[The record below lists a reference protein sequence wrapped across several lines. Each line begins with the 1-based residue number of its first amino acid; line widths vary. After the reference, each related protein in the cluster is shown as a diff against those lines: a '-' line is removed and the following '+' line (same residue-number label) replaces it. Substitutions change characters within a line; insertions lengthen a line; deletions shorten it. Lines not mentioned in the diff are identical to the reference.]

1 MSHTFFQTAQGERER
16 RIPRSGDAL
25 GCKSAS
31 QGANGQ
37 AYAPSEVSGILF
49 FESQVKGK
57 TIFGVIG
64 YYVYGK
70 IRLYA
75 RPKIATTEPRGGGW
89 FKREIKFLVAFLAF
103 ISFLSLFFSKNTFAL
118 YTPTLSAS
126 VDQANLQV
134 NGNSVIN
141 STDKTTEIPFNF
153 TVNTN
158 NRTGYTVTLS
168 SETENTALINTGSAV
183 GAKIDSISTNLT
195 LNNLSNNTWGYK
207 FGVSTNYAPIP
218 ALSTPAQIIQTTG
231 KTNGNESNQL
241 SIGMK
246 LSENLESGNYTNKLV
261 ISIISNPYER
271 RAVMERGV
279 EFSGSI
285 DRMGLNGSFEDAWGK
300 KEKIKHVYASSVAP
314 ELVPAN
320 AKNVEDRDESD
331 YEIKVWYSQD
341 SQTLYYWTDSNK
353 IYLNKD
359 SSNMFRKFTQ
369 TIDIDLS
376 RFDFSEVIDAS
387 RFFSDMRSL
396 ESLDLGN
403 INTQNVTNMDHM
415 FSGLLKLTS
424 LNLSSLNTKN
434 VANMRW
440 MFSGDEKLQSLNLQ
454 NFDTANV
461 ADMSHMFHGVSQ
473 LNDLNLSNFHTQNVK
488 NMTFMF
494 HGMANLLNLNL
505 SNFNTQKVED
515 MSNMFNAAKKLKTL
529 DLTSFNTLNVKSMYG
544 MFYNMY
550 NLETLLIPNFNTENV
565 TNMNRMF
572 YGVMKINS
580 LDLSNFNTSK
590 VIDMDSM
597 FAYMPGL
604 ANINLLSFNTENV
617 EDMSDLFRDSNN
629 LVTIDLSSFNTKKV
643 KDMSYM
649 FSVSNSPQRLKTI
662 YVSDNFITDNV
673 TNWNYVFA
681 GQVTLRGGNGSYL
694 NNPSLADKSW
704 LRIDDLVNGRPGYFT
719 RKT

>member
-1 MSHTFFQTAQGERER
+1 MQGQ
-16 RIPRSGDAL
+16 
-25 GCKSAS
+25 KSQPHNLA
-31 QGANGQ
+31 
-37 AYAPSEVSGILF
+37 
-49 FESQVKGK
+49 
-57 TIFGVIG
+57 
-64 YYVYGK
+64 
-70 IRLYA
+70 
-75 RPKIATTEPRGGGW
+75 GGGW
-89 FKREIKFLVAFLAF
+89 FSWELKFLGL
-103 ISFLSLFFSKNTFAL
+103 FLSLSISFNYIFSDNTSAL
-118 YTPTLSAS
+118 FVPTLSAS
-126 VDQANLQV
+126 VDNSAISV
-134 NGNSVIN
+134 NGNQVIN
-141 STDKTTEIPFNF
+141 SASQTSELPIQV

-158 NRTGYTVTLS
+158 NKTGYTAALS
-168 SETENTALINTGSAV
+168 AETDNTALTNTSSVTGTKINSV
-183 GAKIDSISTNLT
+183 STNST
-195 LNNLSNNTWGYK
+195 LDNLPDNTWGYK
-207 FGVSTNYAPIP
+207 FGSTTNYAPIP
-218 ALSTPAQIIQTTG
+218 ALSSPAQIIQTTG

-285 DRMGLNGSFEDAWGK
+285 DRMGLNDSFEDAWGK

-359 SSNMFRKFTQ
+359 SSDMFRKFTQ

-387 RFFSDMRSL
+387 RFFCDMRSL

-415 FSGLLKLTS
+415 FSGLSKITT
-424 LNLSSLNTKN
+424 LNLSLLNTKN
-434 VANMRW
+434 VTNMRW

-454 NFDTANV
+454 NFDTGNV
-461 ADMSHMFHGVSQ
+461 VDMSHMFHGVSQ
-473 LNDLNLSNFHTQNVK
+473 LNDLNLSNFHTQSVK
-488 NMTFMF
+488 NMSFMF
-494 HGMANLLNLNL
+494 HGMANLLSLNL
-505 SNFNTQKVED
+505 SNFDTQKVED
-515 MSNMFNAAKKLKTL
+515 MSNMFNAVTKLKTL
-529 DLTSFNTLNVKSMYG
+529 DLTSFSTVNVKTMYG

-550 NLETLLIPNFNTENV
+550 DLETLLTPNFNTENV

-590 VIDMDSM
+590 VTDMDSM

-604 ANINLLSFNTENV
+604 TNINLSSFNTENV
-617 EDMSDLFRDSNN
+617 EDMSDMFRDSNN

-643 KDMSYM
+643 KDMRYM
-649 FSVSNSPQRLKTI
+649 FSVSNSTQRLKTI
-662 YVSDNFITDNV
+662 YVSDNFITDSV
-673 TNWNYVFA
+673 TNWDYVFA

-704 LRIDDLVNGRPGYFT
+704 LRIDDSTNGRPGYFT
-719 RKT
+719 RKP

>member
-1 MSHTFFQTAQGERER
+1 MQGQ
-16 RIPRSGDAL
+16 
-25 GCKSAS
+25 KSQLPNLA
-31 QGANGQ
+31 
-37 AYAPSEVSGILF
+37 
-49 FESQVKGK
+49 
-57 TIFGVIG
+57 
-64 YYVYGK
+64 
-70 IRLYA
+70 
-75 RPKIATTEPRGGGW
+75 GGGW
-89 FKREIKFLVAFLAF
+89 FSWELKFLGLFLAF
-103 ISFLSLFFSKNTFAL
+103 ISFSNLIFSKNTFAL

-126 VDQANLQV
+126 VDSSAVSV
-134 NGNSVIN
+134 NGNQVIN
-141 STDKTTEIPFNF
+141 SVSQTSELPIQV

-158 NRTGYTVTLS
+158 NKTGYTATLNT
-168 SETENTALINTGSAV
+168 ETDETALVNSGSTS
-183 GAKIDSISTNLT
+183 GAKIGSIDTNKALT
-195 LNNLSNNTWGYK
+195 NFSENSWGFLSPSNGNYQPIPSLSNSVNL
-207 FGVSTNYAPIP
+207 FSTA
-218 ALSTPAQIIQTTG
+218 A
-231 KTNGNESNQL
+231 KTSGNESFDFK
-241 SIGMK
+241 IGMK
-246 LSENLESGNYTNKLV
+246 LSDNLESGNYTNKLV
-261 ISIISNPYER
+261 ISVVSNPYER
-271 RAVMERGV
+271 RAIMERGG
-279 EFSGSI
+279 EFSRSI
-285 DRMGLNGSFEDAWGK
+285 DRMGLNTSFEDGGWGK
-300 KEKIKHVYASSVAP
+300 KEKIKHVYASSVRP
-314 ELVPAN
+314 ELVPVT

-331 YEIKVWYSQD
+331 YEIKVWYDSN

-353 IYLNKD
+353 IYLNKN
-359 SSNMFRKFTQ
+359 SAYMFRKFTQ
-369 TIDIDLS
+369 AIDIDLS
-376 RFDFSEVIDAS
+376 GFDFSEIIDAS
-387 RFFSDMRSL
+387 WFFSEMHSL

-494 HGMANLLNLNL
+494 HGMANLSNLNL
-505 SNFNTQKVED
+505 SNFNTQTVED
-515 MSNMFNAAKKLKTL
+515 MSNMFNAATKLKTL
-529 DLTSFNTLNVKSMYG
+529 DLTSFNTVNVKSMYG

-604 ANINLLSFNTENV
+604 TNINLSSFNTENV

-649 FSVSNSPQRLKTI
+649 FSVSNSPQRLETI
-662 YVSDNFITDNV
+662 YVSDNFVTDNV
-673 TNWNYVFA
+673 TDWSYAFM
-681 GQVTLRGGNGSYL
+681 GQVRLRGGNGSYL
-694 NNPSLADKSW
+694 NNPGAADKSW
-704 LRIDDLVNGRPGYFT
+704 LRIDDPVNGHPGYFT
-719 RKT
+719 RKP

>member
-1 MSHTFFQTAQGERER
+1 M
-16 RIPRSGDAL
+16 DN
-25 GCKSAS
+25 SA
-31 QGANGQ
+31 
-37 AYAPSEVSGILF
+37 
-49 FESQVKGK
+49 
-57 TIFGVIG
+57 
-64 YYVYGK
+64 
-70 IRLYA
+70 
-75 RPKIATTEPRGGGW
+75 
-89 FKREIKFLVAFLAF
+89 
-103 ISFLSLFFSKNTFAL
+103 IS
-118 YTPTLSAS
+118 
-126 VDQANLQV
+126 V
-134 NGNSVIN
+134 NGNQVIN
-141 STDKTTEIPFNF
+141 SVNGTTELPLMV

-158 NRTGYTVTLS
+158 NKTGYTAALS
-168 SETENTALINTGSAV
+168 AETDNTALTNTSSVTGTKINSV
-183 GAKIDSISTNLT
+183 STNST
-195 LNNLSNNTWGYK
+195 LNNLPNNTWGFR
-207 FGVSTNYAPIP
+207 FGLNTNFSPIP

-271 RAVMERGV
+271 RAVMERGG
-279 EFSGSI
+279 EFSRSI
-285 DRMGLNGSFEDAWGK
+285 DRMGLNTSFEDGGWGK
-300 KEKIKHVYASSVAP
+300 KEKIKHVYTSSVAP

-331 YEIKVWYSQD
+331 YEIKVWYDQG

-353 IYLNKD
+353 IYLNKN
-359 SSNMFRKFTQ
+359 SSYMFRKFTQ
-369 TIDIDLS
+369 AIDIDLS
-376 RFDFSEVIDAS
+376 GFDFSEIIDAS
-387 RFFSDMRSL
+387 WFFSEMRSL

-403 INTQNVTNMDHM
+403 INTQKTTNMDHM

-434 VANMRW
+434 VTNMRW
-440 MFSGDEKLQSLNLQ
+440 MFSGNEKLQSLNLQ
-454 NFDTANV
+454 NFDTDNV
-461 ADMSHMFHGVSQ
+461 ENMEHMFHGVSQ
-473 LNDLNLSNFHTQNVK
+473 LNALNLSNFHTQNVK
-488 NMTFMF
+488 NMSFMF
-494 HGMANLLNLNL
+494 HGMGSLENLNL
-505 SNFNTQKVED
+505 SSFNTRKVND
-515 MSNMFNAAKKLKTL
+515 MSNMFNAATKLKTL
-529 DLTSFNTLNVKSMYG
+529 DLTSFNTVNVKSMYG
-544 MFYNMY
+544 MFYNMH

-590 VIDMDSM
+590 VTDMDSM

-604 ANINLLSFNTENV
+604 TNINLSSFNTENV

-629 LVTIDLSSFNTKKV
+629 LVTINLSSFNTKKV

-662 YVSDNFITDNV
+662 YVSDNFVTDNV

-704 LRIDDLVNGRPGYFT
+704 LRIDDPVHGRPGYFT
-719 RKT
+719 RKP

>member
-1 MSHTFFQTAQGERER
+1 MPHTPFR
-16 RIPRSGDAL
+16 RRSRPL
-25 GCKSAS
+25 
-31 QGANGQ
+31 GQ

-70 IRLYA
+70 MRLYA
-75 RPKIATTEPRGGGW
+75 RPKIAATEPHGGGW
-89 FKREIKFLVAFLAF
+89 FKWEFKFLGLFLAV
-103 ISFLSLFFSKNTFAL
+103 ISFSNLIISKNTFAL

-126 VDQANLQV
+126 LDNSVISV
-134 NGNSVIN
+134 NGNQVIN
-141 STDKTTEIPFNF
+141 SVNGTTELPLMVI
-153 TVNTN
+153 VNTN
-158 NRTGYTVTLS
+158 NKTGYTAALS
-168 SETENTALINTGSAV
+168 AETDNTALTNTSSV
-183 GAKIDSISTNLT
+183 TGAKINSVSTNST
-195 LNNLSNNTWGYK
+195 LDNLPNNTWGYK
-207 FGVSTNYAPIP
+207 FGSTTNYAPIP
-218 ALSTPAQIIQTTG
+218 ALSSPAQIIQTAG

-285 DRMGLNGSFEDAWGK
+285 DRMGLNDSFEDAWGK

-359 SSNMFRKFTQ
+359 SSDMFRKFTQ

-387 RFFSDMRSL
+387 RFFCDMRSL

-415 FSGLLKLTS
+415 FSGLSKITT

-434 VANMRW
+434 VTNMRW

-454 NFDTANV
+454 NFDTGNV
-461 ADMSHMFHGVSQ
+461 VDMSHMFHGVSQ
-473 LNDLNLSNFHTQNVK
+473 LSNLNLSNLHTQSVK
-488 NMTFMF
+488 NMSFMF
-494 HGMANLLNLNL
+494 HGMANLLSLNL
-505 SNFNTQKVED
+505 SNFDTQKVED
-515 MSNMFNAAKKLKTL
+515 MSNMFNAVTKLKTL
-529 DLTSFNTLNVKSMYG
+529 DLTSFSTVNVKTMYG

-550 NLETLLIPNFNTENV
+550 DLETLLIPNFNTEKV

-572 YGVMKINS
+572 YGAMKIKS
-580 LDLSNFNTSK
+580 LDLSNFNTGR
-590 VIDMDSM
+590 VTDMDSM

-604 ANINLLSFNTENV
+604 ININLSSFNTENV
-617 EDMSDLFRDSNN
+617 EDMSDMFRDSNN

-662 YVSDNFITDNV
+662 YVSDNFVTDNV
-673 TNWNYVFA
+673 TNWSYAFA

-694 NNPSLADKSW
+694 NNPGVADKSW
-704 LRIDDLVNGRPGYFT
+704 LRIDDLVNGHPGYFT
-719 RKT
+719 RKP

>member
-1 MSHTFFQTAQGERER
+1 M
-16 RIPRSGDAL
+16 
-25 GCKSAS
+25 
-31 QGANGQ
+31 
-37 AYAPSEVSGILF
+37 
-49 FESQVKGK
+49 
-57 TIFGVIG
+57 
-64 YYVYGK
+64 
-70 IRLYA
+70 
-75 RPKIATTEPRGGGW
+75 
-89 FKREIKFLVAFLAF
+89 AF

-126 VDQANLQV
+126 VDNSAVSV
-134 NGNSVIN
+134 NGNQVIN
-141 STDKTTEIPFNF
+141 SVNGTTELPLMV

-158 NRTGYTVTLS
+158 NKTGYTAILNT
-168 SETENTALINTGSAV
+168 ETNETALVNSNSAS
-183 GAKIDSISTNLT
+183 GAKIDSISTNST
-195 LNNLSNNTWGYK
+195 LNNLPNNTWGFR
-207 FGVSTNYAPIP
+207 FGLNTNFSPIP

-231 KTNGNESNQL
+231 KTNGSELNQL

-246 LSENLESGNYTNKLV
+246 LADNLESGNYTNKLV
-261 ISIISNPYER
+261 ISIVSNPYER
-271 RAVMERGV
+271 RAVMERGG
-279 EFSGSI
+279 EFSRSI
-285 DRMGLNGSFEDAWGK
+285 DRMGLNTSFEDGGWGK
-300 KEKIKHVYASSVAP
+300 KEKIKHVYASSVTP
-314 ELVPAN
+314 GLVPAD

-331 YEIKVWYSQD
+331 YEIKVWYDQG

-369 TIDIDLS
+369 AIDIDLS
-376 RFDFSEVIDAS
+376 GFDFSEIIDAS

-424 LNLSSLNTKN
+424 LDSSSLNTKN
-434 VANMRW
+434 VTNMRW

-454 NFDTANV
+454 NFNTANV

-494 HGMANLLNLNL
+494 HGMANLSNLNL

-515 MSNMFNAAKKLKTL
+515 MSNMFNAATKLKTL
-529 DLTSFNTLNVKSMYG
+529 DLTSFNTVNVKSMYG
-544 MFYNMY
+544 MFYNMH
-550 NLETLLIPNFNTENV
+550 NLEALLIPNFNTENV

-590 VIDMDSM
+590 VTDMDSM

-604 ANINLLSFNTENV
+604 TNINLSSFNTENV

-629 LVTIDLSSFNTKKV
+629 LVTINLSSFNTKKV

-649 FSVSNSPQRLKTI
+649 FSVSNSSQRLETV
-662 YVSDNFITDNV
+662 YVGDNFITDNV
-673 TNWNYVFA
+673 TDWSYAFM
-681 GQVTLRGGNGSYL
+681 GQVRLRGGNGSYL
-694 NNPSLADKSW
+694 NNPGAADKSW
-704 LRIDDLVNGRPGYFT
+704 LRIDDPVNGRPGYFT

>member
-1 MSHTFFQTAQGERER
+1 M
-16 RIPRSGDAL
+16 
-25 GCKSAS
+25 
-31 QGANGQ
+31 
-37 AYAPSEVSGILF
+37 
-49 FESQVKGK
+49 KGK

-75 RPKIATTEPRGGGW
+75 RPKIATTESRGGGW
-89 FKREIKFLVAFLAF
+89 FRRELRFLGLFLGL
-103 ISFLSLFFSKNTFAL
+103 ISFSNLVLGNNTSALFV
-118 YTPTLSAS
+118 PILSAS
-126 VDQANLQV
+126 VDNSAISV
-134 NGNSVIN
+134 NGNQVIN
-141 STDKTTEIPFNF
+141 SVNGTTELPLMV

-158 NRTGYTVTLS
+158 NKTGYTAALS
-168 SETENTALINTGSAV
+168 AETDNTALTNTSSVTGTKINSV
-183 GAKIDSISTNLT
+183 STNST
-195 LNNLSNNTWGYK
+195 LDNLPDNTWGYK
-207 FGVSTNYAPIP
+207 FGASSNYAPIP
-218 ALSTPAQIIQTTG
+218 ALSSPAQILQTAG

-271 RAVMERGV
+271 RAVVKRGV
-279 EFSGSI
+279 DFSRSI
-285 DRMGLNGSFEDAWGK
+285 DRMELNIGFEDGGWGK

-314 ELVPAN
+314 ELVPTDAR
-320 AKNVEDRDESD
+320 NVEDWDESD
-331 YEIKVWYSQD
+331 YEIKVWYD
-341 SQTLYYWTDSNK
+341 SDNQTLYYWANTNK

-359 SSNMFRKFTQ
+359 SADMFRKFTQ
-369 TIDIDLS
+369 TVDIDLS
-376 RFDFSEVIDAS
+376 HFDFSEVIDAS

-434 VANMRW
+434 VTNMRW

-461 ADMSHMFHGVSQ
+461 VDMSHMFHGVSQ

-488 NMTFMF
+488 NMSFMF
-494 HGMANLLNLNL
+494 HGMGSLENLNL
-505 SNFNTQKVED
+505 SSFNTRKVED
-515 MSNMFNAAKKLKTL
+515 MSNMFNAATKLKTL
-529 DLTSFNTLNVKSMYG
+529 DLTSFNTVNVKSMYG
-544 MFYNMY
+544 MFYNMH

-590 VIDMDSM
+590 VTDMDSM

-604 ANINLLSFNTENV
+604 TNINLSSFNTENV
-617 EDMSDLFRDSNN
+617 EDMSDMFRDSNN

-649 FSVSNSPQRLKTI
+649 FSVSNSPQRLETI
-662 YVSDNFITDNV
+662 YVSDNFVVDNV

-694 NNPSLADKSW
+694 NNPSAADKTW

>member
-1 MSHTFFQTAQGERER
+1 MQGQ
-16 RIPRSGDAL
+16 
-25 GCKSAS
+25 KSQLLNLA
-31 QGANGQ
+31 
-37 AYAPSEVSGILF
+37 
-49 FESQVKGK
+49 
-57 TIFGVIG
+57 
-64 YYVYGK
+64 
-70 IRLYA
+70 
-75 RPKIATTEPRGGGW
+75 GGGW
-89 FKREIKFLVAFLAF
+89 FRWELKFLGLFLTL
-103 ISFLSLFFSKNTFAL
+103 ISFSNLVFNHNVSAIFV
-118 YTPTLSAS
+118 PTLSAS
-126 VDQANLQV
+126 VDNSAISV
-134 NGNSVIN
+134 NGNQVIN
-141 STDKTTEIPFNF
+141 SASQTSELPIRVI
-153 TVNTN
+153 VNTN
-158 NRTGYTVTLS
+158 NKTGYTATLNT
-168 SETENTALINTGSAV
+168 ETDETALVNVGSV
-183 GAKIDSISTNLT
+183 SGAKINSIDTNKVLT
-195 LNNLSNNTWGYK
+195 DFSNNTWG
-207 FGVSTNYAPIP
+207 FLSPSNGNYQPIP
-218 ALSTPAQIIQTTG
+218 SLSNSVNLFSTAA
-231 KTNGNESNQL
+231 KTSGNESFDFK
-241 SIGMK
+241 IGMK

-261 ISIISNPYER
+261 ISVVSNPYER
-271 RAVMERGV
+271 RAVMERGG

-285 DRMGLNGSFEDAWGK
+285 DRMGLNDSFEDGGWGK
-300 KEKIKHVYASSVAP
+300 KEKIKHVYASSVTP
-314 ELVPAN
+314 GLVPAD

-331 YEIKVWYSQD
+331 YEIKVWYD
-341 SQTLYYWTDSNK
+341 SDSETLYYWADSNK

-369 TIDIDLS
+369 TIDMDLS
-376 RFDFSEVIDAS
+376 KFDFSETIDAS

-434 VANMRW
+434 VTNMRW

-454 NFDTANV
+454 NFDTGNV
-461 ADMSHMFHGVSQ
+461 VDMSHMFHGLSQ

-494 HGMANLLNLNL
+494 HGMANLSNLNL

-515 MSNMFNAAKKLKTL
+515 MSNMFNAATKLKTL
-529 DLTSFNTLNVKSMYG
+529 DLTSFNTVNVKSMYG
-544 MFYNMY
+544 MFYNMHD
-550 NLETLLIPNFNTENV
+550 LETLLMPNFNTENV

-590 VIDMDSM
+590 VTDMDSM

-604 ANINLLSFNTENV
+604 TNINLSSFNTENV
-617 EDMSDLFRDSNN
+617 EDMSDMFRDSNN

-673 TNWNYVFA
+673 TNWSYAFA
-681 GQVTLRGGNGSYL
+681 GQVTLRGGDGSYL
-694 NNPSLADKSW
+694 NNPGIADKSW
-704 LRIDDLVNGRPGYFT
+704 LRIDDPAHGRPGYFT
-719 RKT
+719 RRP

>member
-1 MSHTFFQTAQGERER
+1 MKNVAYLFSDRSRGERTPHTSFR
-16 RIPRSGDAL
+16 RRSRPL
-25 GCKSAS
+25 
-31 QGANGQ
+31 GQ
-37 AYAPSEVSGILF
+37 AYAPSEASGILF

-57 TIFGVIG
+57 TIFGFIG

-89 FKREIKFLVAFLAF
+89 FRRELRFLGLFLGL
-103 ISFLSLFFSKNTFAL
+103 ISFSNLVLGNNTSALFV
-118 YTPTLSAS
+118 PILSAS
-126 VDQANLQV
+126 VDNSAISV
-134 NGNSVIN
+134 NGNQVIN
-141 STDKTTEIPFNF
+141 SVNGTTELPLMV

-158 NRTGYTVTLS
+158 NKTGYTAALS
-168 SETENTALINTGSAV
+168 AETDNTALTNTSSVTGTKINSV
-183 GAKIDSISTNLT
+183 STNST
-195 LNNLSNNTWGYK
+195 LDNLPDNTWGYK
-207 FGVSTNYAPIP
+207 FGASSNYAPIP
-218 ALSTPAQIIQTTG
+218 ALSSPAQILQTAG

-271 RAVMERGV
+271 RAVVKRGV
-279 EFSGSI
+279 DFSRSI
-285 DRMGLNGSFEDAWGK
+285 DRMELNIGFEDGGWGK

-314 ELVPAN
+314 ELVPTDAR
-320 AKNVEDRDESD
+320 NVEDWDESD
-331 YEIKVWYSQD
+331 YEIKVWYD
-341 SQTLYYWTDSNK
+341 SDNQTLYYWANTNK

-359 SSNMFRKFTQ
+359 SADMFRKFTQ
-369 TIDIDLS
+369 TVDIDLS
-376 RFDFSEVIDAS
+376 HFDFSEVIDAS

-396 ESLDLGN
+396 ESLNLGN

-434 VANMRW
+434 VTNMRW

-461 ADMSHMFHGVSQ
+461 VDMSHMFHGVSQ

-488 NMTFMF
+488 NMSFMF
-494 HGMANLLNLNL
+494 HGMANLSNLNL

-515 MSNMFNAAKKLKTL
+515 MSNMFNAATKLKTL
-529 DLTSFNTLNVKSMYG
+529 DLTSFNTVNVKSMYG

-565 TNMNRMF
+565 TSMNRMF

-590 VIDMDSM
+590 VTDMDSM

-604 ANINLLSFNTENV
+604 TNINLSSFNTENV

-629 LVTIDLSSFNTKKV
+629 LVTINLSSFNTKKV

-649 FSVSNSPQRLKTI
+649 FSVSNSPQRLETI
-662 YVSDNFITDNV
+662 YVGDNFITDNV
-673 TNWNYVFA
+673 TDWSYAFA

-694 NNPSLADKSW
+694 NNPSVADKSW

>member
-1 MSHTFFQTAQGERER
+1 MG
-16 RIPRSGDAL
+16 L
-25 GCKSAS
+25 
-31 QGANGQ
+31 
-37 AYAPSEVSGILF
+37 
-49 FESQVKGK
+49 
-57 TIFGVIG
+57 
-64 YYVYGK
+64 
-70 IRLYA
+70 
-75 RPKIATTEPRGGGW
+75 
-89 FKREIKFLVAFLAF
+89 
-103 ISFLSLFFSKNTFAL
+103 ISFLNLIFSKNTFAL

-126 VDQANLQV
+126 VDNSAISV
-134 NGNSVIN
+134 NGNQVIN
-141 STDKTTEIPFNF
+141 SASQTSELPIRV

-158 NRTGYTVTLS
+158 NKTGYTATLNS
-168 SETENTALINTGSAV
+168 KTNETALVNTGSTS
-183 GAKIDSISTNLT
+183 GAKIDSIDTNKT
-195 LNNLSNNTWGYK
+195 LANFSENSWGFLSPSNENYQPIPGLSNSVNL
-207 FGVSTNYAPIP
+207 FSTA
-218 ALSTPAQIIQTTG
+218 A
-231 KTNGNESNQL
+231 KTLGNESFDFK
-241 SIGMK
+241 IGMK
-246 LSENLESGNYTNKLV
+246 LSDNLESGNYTNKLV

-271 RAVMERGV
+271 RAVMERGG
-279 EFSGSI
+279 EFSSSI
-285 DRMGLNGSFEDAWGK
+285 DRMGLSNSFEDGGWGK

-341 SQTLYYWTDSNK
+341 SQTLYYWADTNK

-359 SSNMFRKFTQ
+359 SADMFRKFTQ
-369 TIDIDLS
+369 AIDIDLS
-376 RFDFSEVIDAS
+376 GFDFSEIIDAS

-424 LNLSSLNTKN
+424 LDSSSLNTKN
-434 VANMRW
+434 VTNMRW

-454 NFDTANV
+454 NFDTGNV
-461 ADMSHMFHGVSQ
+461 VDMSHMFHGLSQ

-494 HGMANLLNLNL
+494 HGMANLSNLNL

-515 MSNMFNAAKKLKTL
+515 MSNMFNAATKLKTL
-529 DLTSFNTLNVKSMYG
+529 DLTSFNTKSVKSMYG

-565 TNMNRMF
+565 TSMNRMF

-590 VIDMDSM
+590 VTDMDSM

-604 ANINLLSFNTENV
+604 TSVNLSSFNTENV
-617 EDMSDLFRDSNN
+617 DDMSDMFRDSNN
-629 LVTIDLSSFNTKKV
+629 LVTIDLSSFNTRKV

-649 FSVSNSPQRLKTI
+649 FSVSNSPQRLETI
-662 YVSDNFITDNV
+662 YVSDNFVTDNV
-673 TNWNYVFA
+673 TNWDYAFA

-694 NNPSLADKSW
+694 NNPSAADKTW
-704 LRIDDLVNGRPGYFT
+704 LRIDDSSNGRSGYFT
-719 RKT
+719 RKS

>member
-1 MSHTFFQTAQGERER
+1 M
-16 RIPRSGDAL
+16 
-25 GCKSAS
+25 
-31 QGANGQ
+31 
-37 AYAPSEVSGILF
+37 V
-49 FESQVKGK
+49 
-57 TIFGVIG
+57 
-64 YYVYGK
+64 
-70 IRLYA
+70 
-75 RPKIATTEPRGGGW
+75 
-89 FKREIKFLVAFLAF
+89 
-103 ISFLSLFFSKNTFAL
+103 
-118 YTPTLSAS
+118 
-126 VDQANLQV
+126 
-134 NGNSVIN
+134 
-141 STDKTTEIPFNF
+141 

-158 NRTGYTVTLS
+158 NKTGYTAALS
-168 SETENTALINTGSAV
+168 AETDNTALTNTSSVTGTKINSV
-183 GAKIDSISTNLT
+183 STNST
-195 LNNLSNNTWGYK
+195 LNNLPNNTWGFR
-207 FGVSTNYAPIP
+207 FGLNTNFSPIP

-271 RAVMERGV
+271 RAVMERGG
-279 EFSGSI
+279 EFSRSI
-285 DRMGLNGSFEDAWGK
+285 DRMGLNTSFEDGGWGK
-300 KEKIKHVYASSVAP
+300 KEKIKHVYTSSVAP

-331 YEIKVWYSQD
+331 YEIKVWYDQG

-353 IYLNKD
+353 IYLNKN
-359 SSNMFRKFTQ
+359 SSYMFRKFTQ
-369 TIDIDLS
+369 AIDIDLS
-376 RFDFSEVIDAS
+376 GFDFSEIIDAS
-387 RFFSDMRSL
+387 WFFSEMRSL

-403 INTQNVTNMDHM
+403 INTQKTTNMDHM

-434 VANMRW
+434 VTNMRW
-440 MFSGDEKLQSLNLQ
+440 MFSGNEKLQSLNLQ
-454 NFDTANV
+454 NFDTDNV
-461 ADMSHMFHGVSQ
+461 ENMEHMFHGVSQ
-473 LNDLNLSNFHTQNVK
+473 LNALNLSNFHTQNVK
-488 NMTFMF
+488 NMSFMF
-494 HGMANLLNLNL
+494 HGMGSLENLNL
-505 SNFNTQKVED
+505 SSFNTRKVND
-515 MSNMFNAAKKLKTL
+515 MSNMFNAATKLKTL
-529 DLTSFNTLNVKSMYG
+529 DLTSFNTVNVKSMYG
-544 MFYNMY
+544 MFYNMH

-590 VIDMDSM
+590 VTDMDSM

-604 ANINLLSFNTENV
+604 TNINLSSFNTENV

-629 LVTIDLSSFNTKKV
+629 LVTINLSSFNTKKV

-662 YVSDNFITDNV
+662 YVSDNFVTDNV

-704 LRIDDLVNGRPGYFT
+704 LRIDDPVHGRPGYFT
-719 RKT
+719 RKP